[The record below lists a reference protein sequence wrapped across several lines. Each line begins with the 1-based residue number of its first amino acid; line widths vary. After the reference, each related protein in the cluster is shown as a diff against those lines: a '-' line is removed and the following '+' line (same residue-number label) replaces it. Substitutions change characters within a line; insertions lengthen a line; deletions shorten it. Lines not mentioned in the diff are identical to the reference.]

1 VPDPRRLSLIATI
14 FAAAFVVGVPSALGQ
29 SAWEKKQYVDSR
41 ISGLQAQIEQARQR
55 EGVLSA
61 EIDNASSR
69 IDGLAGRIGDLSST
83 LAVLERELAAHRDRL
98 ARLRTQ
104 FEEQTRHL
112 QRLRQQHQ
120 VAQRRLGERLVQLY
134 ETSETTEL
142 DVLFQ
147 AESLVDLIE
156 QLDYFNQ
163 IGDQD
168 KRIAETLARLKVE
181 MRIARQKTAR
191 LKAEVGEATAILARK
206 TEEQRAARAALLAQQ
221 NALAAARDSKESL
234 LANVEEDR
242 HEAEEDLAAMQAAS
256 ASLGAQIRSSQGSSP
271 PPSGGSSG
279 FVWPVNG
286 VLTSGFGWRWGRM
299 HEGIDISAPCGTPV
313 RAVAAG
319 NVIFSGWMGGYGNLI
334 VLDHGGGIAT
344 AYAHLS
350 ASYAGG
356 GVGQGQT
363 IGAVGT
369 TGSST
374 GCHLHFEV
382 RINGS
387 PVDPMGYL

>member
-1 VPDPRRLSLIATI
+1 VPDPRRLSLLAAV
-14 FAAAFVVGVPSALGQ
+14 FAAAVVVGVPSALGQ
-29 SAWEKKQYVDSR
+29 SAWEKKQYVDSQ
-41 ISGLQAQIEQARQR
+41 ISGLQAQIAQARQR
-55 EGVLSA
+55 EGVLST
-61 EIDNASSR
+61 EIDDASSR
-69 IDGLAGRIGDLSST
+69 IDGLAGRIGELSSS

-191 LKAEVGEATAILARK
+191 LKAEVAEATAILARK

-256 ASLGAQIRSSQGSSP
+256 ASLGAQIRSSQGSSSP
-271 PPSGGSSG
+271 APSGSG
-279 FVWPVNG
+279 LIWPVNG
-286 VLTSGFGWRWGRM
+286 VLTSGYGWRWGRM
-299 HEGIDISAPCGTPV
+299 HEGIDIAAPCGTPV
-313 RAVAAG
+313 RASDSG
-319 NVIFSGWMGGYGNLI
+319 NVIFSGWMSGYGNLMVI
-334 VLDHGGGIAT
+334 DHGGGLAT

-350 ASYAGG
+350 ARYAGG
-356 GVGQGQT
+356 AVSQGQT

-382 RINGS
+382 RVNGS

>member
-1 VPDPRRLSLIATI
+1 VPDPRRLSLLTAIV
-14 FAAAFVVGVPSALGQ
+14 AAACLVGVSSALGQ

-41 ISGLQAQIEQARQR
+41 ISGLQAQIAQAKQR
-55 EGVLSA
+55 EGVLSS
-61 EIDNASSR
+61 EIDSASSR
-69 IDGLAGRIGDLSST
+69 IDGLAGRIGELNAS
-83 LAVLERELAAHRDRL
+83 LAVLERDLAAHRDRL
-98 ARLRTQ
+98 ARLRSQ

-120 VAQRRLGERLVQLY
+120 VAQRRLGDRLVQLY

-156 QLDYFNQ
+156 QLDYFNE
-163 IGDQD
+163 IGSQD
-168 KRIAETLARLKVE
+168 KEIAETLARLKVQ
-181 MRIARQKTAR
+181 MRVARQKTAR
-191 LKAEVGEATAILARK
+191 LKAEVAEATALLARK
-206 TEEQRAARAALLAQQ
+206 TEEQRAAQAALVAQQ
-221 NALAAARDSKESL
+221 NALAAARDSKESM
-234 LANVEEDR
+234 LASVAEHR
-242 HEAEEDLAAMQAAS
+242 HEAEEDLEAMQAAS

-271 PPSGGSSG
+271 APSGGG
-279 FVWPVNG
+279 GLVWPVNG

-313 RAVAAG
+313 RASAAG

-334 VLDHGGGIAT
+334 VLDHGGGLAT

-356 GVGQGQT
+356 GVSQGQT

-382 RINGS
+382 RVNGS